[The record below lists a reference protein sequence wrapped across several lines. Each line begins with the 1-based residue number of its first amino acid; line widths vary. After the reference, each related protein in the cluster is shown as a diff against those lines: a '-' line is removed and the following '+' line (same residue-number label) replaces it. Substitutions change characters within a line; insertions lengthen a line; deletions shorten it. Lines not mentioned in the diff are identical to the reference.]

1 MSIRAYL
8 RASTAD
14 QDADRARESLTAFA
28 AEHGARITAF
38 YVENAS
44 GTRLDR
50 PALDELLTEAHAGD
64 VLLVEGI
71 DRLTRL
77 TQDDWDALKERI
89 RSKRVLIVAKYVPM
103 TWKLLEATQAQRNDW
118 AHDATESALRD
129 LMVELA
135 AAKAR
140 EDYEVR
146 RERASQGVERR
157 RQRDAAGETETA
169 GYTGRKPNA
178 EMHRRIVELR
188 KAGFSYS
195 RIVDTLKTTRP
206 TIARALKAAGLTD
219 ATE

>member
-1 MSIRAYL
+1 MS
-8 RASTAD
+8 
-14 QDADRARESLTAFA
+14 AFA
-28 AEHGARITAF
+28 AEHGARITTF

-64 VLLVEGI
+64 ILLVEGI

-77 TQDDWDALKERI
+77 TQDDWEALKDRI
-89 RSKRVLIVAKYVPM
+89 RSQRVLIVAKYVPM
-103 TWKLLEATQAQRNDW
+103 TWKLLEATQVQRNDW
-118 AHDATESALRD
+118 AHDATETALRD

-169 GYTGRKPNA
+169 GYSGRKPNA

-206 TIARALKAAGLTD
+206 TIARALKAAGVVG
-219 ATE
+219 AAG